1 VAGKKRRKIR
11 KSQEI
16 VLGVAMLS
24 LVATVTGCDDPSQR
38 RRCVDSTGKVVAE
51 DQCREAETRYYYG
64 GGPPMFF
71 WYFGGWGGYGPGS
84 FVSGGTYVSPRG
96 YSGGG
101 RFSGSPGVGSS
112 GGNVSSGSGSV
123 GGSVSRGGF
132 GGSASAHGGG
142 GGIGG

>member
-1 VAGKKRRKIR
+1 MAGKKRRKIR

-24 LVATVTGCDDPSQR
+24 LVATVTSCDDSAQR
-38 RRCVDSTGKVVAE
+38 RRCVDSTGKVVSE
-51 DQCREAETRYYYG
+51 EQCRDAETRRYYG
-64 GGPPMFF
+64 GGPPLFF
-71 WYFGGWGGYGPGS
+71 WYFGGLGGYTPGS
-84 FVSGGTYVSPRG
+84 VASGGTYVSPRG

-101 RFSGSPGVGSS
+101 RFSASPGPGSS
-112 GGNVSSGSGSV
+112 GGNVSGGPGSF

-132 GGSASAHGGG
+132 GGSAGAHG